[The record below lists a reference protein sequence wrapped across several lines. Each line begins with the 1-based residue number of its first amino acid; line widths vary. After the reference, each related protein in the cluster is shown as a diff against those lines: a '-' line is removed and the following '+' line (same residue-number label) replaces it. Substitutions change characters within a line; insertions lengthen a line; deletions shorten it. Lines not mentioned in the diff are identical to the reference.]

1 MVAAPLPSPLPLP
14 FPRLLIIGFSLL
26 AIVVLPCRRR
36 KTMPTVRTFIA
47 VDLPEE
53 VRDYLA
59 RCQERLRAAGANVKW
74 TRPEQ
79 IHLTLVFLG
88 NVPADELD
96 LLAEAVREAVAG
108 FGPLALRAGGTG
120 QFPPGGR
127 PRVVWV
133 GVQVEEGD
141 LMGLQQAVARAA
153 APFAEKQEH
162 RGFHPHLTLGRVRQ
176 GGRGHRG
183 RRGGGG
189 PGDLAA
195 LGRAVVEAAE
205 ESGPAFDAE
214 EVVVFQS
221 DLGREGP
228 TYTPLARLPLEKA

>member
-1 MVAAPLPSPLPLP
+1 
-14 FPRLLIIGFSLL
+14 
-26 AIVVLPCRRR
+26 
-36 KTMPTVRTFIA
+36 MPTVRTFIA
-47 VDLPEE
+47 IELPEE
-53 VRDYLA
+53 VRDYLG
-59 RCQERLRAAGANVKW
+59 RCQDRLKAAGANVKW

-79 IHLTLVFLG
+79 IHLTLAFLG
-88 NVPADELD
+88 NVLVDELD
-96 LLAEAVREAVAG
+96 LLAEAVREAAAG
-108 FGPLALRAGGTG
+108 FGPLGLRAAGTG

-133 GVQVEEGD
+133 GVRTETGD
-141 LMGLQQAVARAA
+141 LVGLQKAVAEAA

-176 GGRGHRG
+176 GRRGHRG
-183 RRGGGG
+183 RGGGG
-189 PGDLAA
+189 GGGDPAA
-195 LGRAVVEAAE
+195 LGRAVADGAGE
-205 ESGPAFDAE
+205 EGPAFDAD

>member
-1 MVAAPLPSPLPLP
+1 LN
-14 FPRLLIIGFSLL
+14 
-26 AIVVLPCRRR
+26 
-36 KTMPTVRTFIA
+36 TVRTFIA
-47 VDLPEE
+47 IELPEE
-53 VRDYLA
+53 VRDYLD
-59 RCQERLRAAGANVKW
+59 RCQERLKAAGANVKW

-79 IHLTLVFLG
+79 IHLTLAFLG

-133 GVQVEEGD
+133 GVRTEAGD
-141 LMGLQQAVARAA
+141 LAGLQQAVARAA

-162 RGFHPHLTLGRVRQ
+162 RAYHPHLTLGRVRQ
-176 GGRGHRG
+176 GRRGRRD

-189 PGDLAA
+189 GPGNLAT
-195 LGRAVVEAAE
+195 LGRAVAESAE
-205 ESGPAFDAE
+205 EPGPAFDAE

-228 TYTPLARLPLEKA
+228 TYTPLARLALTGNDQMTNAK